1 MKKEV
6 VLLIEDSVYEKFMGM
21 VSLCPQVE
29 VVSETM
35 GGVADL
41 DVDYCIACA
50 IRELKQCDVL
60 HRFYDY
66 AYIMVALNEEV
77 VKGIPFFYTP
87 MEYLSYLKS
96 LGFDNLPGR
105 TSLYDTIK
113 LIKGRF
119 PNWTFADNPKDVE
132 ARRRINVVK
141 RFLNAFGR
149 ARRGKSDGFPEKRA

>member
-1 MKKEV
+1 
-6 VLLIEDSVYEKFMGM
+6 
-21 VSLCPQVE
+21 
-29 VVSETM
+29 
-35 GGVADL
+35 
-41 DVDYCIACA
+41 
-50 IRELKQCDVL
+50 
-60 HRFYDY
+60 
-66 AYIMVALNEEV
+66 MVALNEEV
-77 VKGIPFFYTP
+77 VKGVPFFYTP

-113 LIKGRF
+113 LIKGRY

-149 ARRGKSDGFPEKRA
+149 ARRGKSDGFPEKMA

>member
-1 MKKEV
+1 MFNRDEWESPEWKVARSPLSQFWEKMKKEV

-41 DVDYCIACA
+41 DVDYCMACA

-77 VKGIPFFYTP
+77 VKGVPFFYTP
-87 MEYLSYLKS
+87 MAYLSYL
-96 LGFDNLPGR
+96 
-105 TSLYDTIK
+105 
-113 LIKGRF
+113 
-119 PNWTFADNPKDVE
+119 
-132 ARRRINVVK
+132 
-141 RFLNAFGR
+141 
-149 ARRGKSDGFPEKRA
+149 